1 MKRKKQIILLA
12 HCILNVNSKVY
23 GLAGYKSS
31 LKDLVTFLMDQDTA
45 MIQLPCPELE
55 ILGLKRWGHV
65 KDQLDYPLFRESCR
79 SLLDPMIRQVRMYRE
94 NGYVLQGVI
103 GIDGSPCCG
112 VNRTCRS
119 SAWSGD
125 FLDKEETWAKIRQM
139 HWAKEPGIFME
150 LFQSM
155 LREASLSLPFFGV
168 DEIDSGET
176 LPALIKELAVLQEKE
191 KDDSLLRSP

>member
-31 LKDLVTFLMDQDTA
+31 LKDLVGFLMDQDTA

-65 KDQLDYPLFRESCR
+65 KDQLDYPFFRVSCR
-79 SLLDPMIRQVRMYRE
+79 SLLDPMIRQIRMYRE
-94 NGYVLQGVI
+94 DGYVLRGVI

-112 VNRTCRS
+112 VRRTCRS

-125 FLDKEETWAKIRQM
+125 FLDKEETWEKIRQM

-150 LFQSM
+150 MFQSM
-155 LREASLSLPFFGV
+155 LREASLSLPFFAV
-168 DEIDSGET
+168 DETDSTET
-176 LPALIKELAVLQEKE
+176 LPALIKELAASFSKNQS
-191 KDDSLLRSP
+191 DSEIS